1 MLRKFQKNL
10 ENTGIFNWRWFTEV
24 FQGLC
29 KHHKERCEIFLRVLV
44 HFFRA
49 PVTASTQQGA
59 KYNSSLRIFITLPLP
74 KKPQQNKTKAT
85 LFAFKLQRLW
95 KILGDVG
102 FKGYMN
108 SQSYW

>member
-29 KHHKERCEIFLRVLV
+29 KHHKERCGIFLRVLV

-74 KKPQQNKTKAT
+74 KNPNKTKQKQHYLRSSWSDCGKFWET
-85 LFAFKLQRLW
+85 LDLR
-95 KILGDVG
+95 VR
-102 FKGYMN
+102 
-108 SQSYW
+108 